1 MADEAAVRR
10 YRVHGRVQGVGFRAW
25 VVRQADD
32 LGVRGWVRNRRDG
45 TVELLAVAP
54 PEPHARLEVRLGEG
68 PRFARVE
75 RVEVA
80 REPEGAAPGGGFSV
94 RPDA

>member
-1 MADEAAVRR
+1 MADEGAVRR

-25 VVRQADD
+25 VVRQAGE
-32 LGVRGWVRNRRDG
+32 LGIRGWVRNRHDG

-54 PEPHARLEVRLGEG
+54 PEAHEALETRLGEG

-75 RVEVA
+75 RVDVT
-80 REPEGAAPGGGFSV
+80 REPDEAAPGGGFGV